1 MQLESVLEVQETT
14 AVAEG
19 ATGAATIEVEVLEEV
34 MVGTKEEVMV
44 GTKEEAMAVVT
55 VATKGEINTEEDTV
69 VATNNHHHTEGLMA
83 KTNMEEVVINNL
95 LEVTVIA
102 PPHPLVLDMGSNP
115 AVAVLIGL
123 SSKVVVMHHHLVV
136 PVVQNISSPAQVHMD
151 KTTLVP
157 EANTIPA
164 HTIKM
169 CKTNFEFRGTNIVRG
184 GVHQPKVNGGDS
196 AGSSYLFLFCF

>member
-14 AVAEG
+14 TAEEG
-19 ATGAATIEVEVLEEV
+19 ATGGATIEVVVTNRIMEEV
-34 MVGTKEEVMV
+34 MVV

-55 VATKGEINTEEDTV
+55 AAATKGEITTEEDTV
-69 VATNNHHHTEGLMA
+69 VATNNHLTEGLMA
-83 KTNMEEVVINNL
+83 KTNMEEVVINNNP

-123 SSKVVVMHHHLVV
+123 SSKVVVMHHLVVV

-157 EANTIPA
+157 EANITRA
-164 HTIKM
+164 HTIKLSE
-169 CKTNFEFRGTNIVRG
+169 TNFEFRGTNIVRG

-196 AGSSYLFLFCF
+196 AGSNYLFLFCV